1 MICEKC
7 QPRELKAMRA
17 LESLT
22 PSGSEFV
29 NDVDRCVAFVRAHN
43 ATQMSVIVRLT
54 KRVRE
59 LEASTPVDA
68 SHKKQRQ
75 SRLSEKLTGDGL
87 RTYPRLPGCMAYGDT
102 RSEAVVRV
110 CILLEKFE
118 KFEAGVAASQPTTEK
133 EK

>member
-22 PSGSEFV
+22 PSRSEFV

-59 LEASTPVDA
+59 LEASTPVA
-68 SHKKQRQ
+68 AQGQETTTIEIER
-75 SRLSEKLTGDGL
+75 ETDG
-87 RTYPRLPGCMAYGDT
+87 RWIADVPRLPGCMAYGDT

-110 CILLEKFE
+110 CILLEKFQV
-118 KFEAGVAASQPTTEK
+118 KP
-133 EK
+133 